1 MQSVHI
7 TTDVV
12 SSNIDQGEVYNIM
25 RLATGRWFSPGH
37 LVSSSNK
44 TDLHDIIEIL
54 MKVALNIM
62 KHQTNILIIYAS
74 IVLYF
79 WILILYSL

>member
-1 MQSVHI
+1 MQSVPI

-12 SSNIDQGEVYNIM
+12 SSNIDQGEVYNSM
-25 RLATGRWFSPGH
+25 RLATGRWFFPGH

-54 MKVALNIM
+54 MKVALGIVAKCDSFFQM
-62 KHQTNILIIYAS
+62 KLVSFGSDHPPTPSN
-74 IVLYF
+74 
-79 WILILYSL
+79 